1 MQRESSLPPA
11 ATFHRVYRRQASSGA
26 VRHGEMRDGIRPNP
40 QLVEIEAD
48 AKVDLLRIGRAR
60 TVDSGRIG
68 RGIADV
74 VCNEIDPLL

>member
-1 MQRESSLPPA
+1 
-11 ATFHRVYRRQASSGA
+11 
-26 VRHGEMRDGIRPNP
+26 MRDGVRPNP

-60 TVDSGRIG
+60 TVDAGRIG